1 MLTSTYHA
9 SKFDIEIDENILTE
23 NFRAEMDEY
32 ADAVL
37 GSHNV
42 LGVLIRGT
50 DYILSKMGGVRQMAT
65 VDDML
70 PMIRE
75 WIDADGYDLIFLAT
89 EDQDILERMKKEFG
103 SMIRVV
109 SQVRHSVRDFQNLKL
124 LSDLEKKEQE
134 DNVGIAEDNTVNYF
148 YALYLLSKCQSFMA
162 SGQCHGWN
170 VVNSFKQGEFKR
182 RYKFQVGL
190 KSKT

>member
-1 MLTSTYHA
+1 MLSHALGGGKRNFYLPDVVVLTSTYHA

-70 PMIRE
+70 PTIRE
-75 WIDADGYDLIFLAT
+75 WIADDGYDLIFLAT

-124 LSDLEKKEQE
+124 LSDLEKKEQA
-134 DNVGIAEDNTVNYF
+134 D
-148 YALYLLSKCQSFMA
+148 
-162 SGQCHGWN
+162 
-170 VVNSFKQGEFKR
+170 
-182 RYKFQVGL
+182 
-190 KSKT
+190 